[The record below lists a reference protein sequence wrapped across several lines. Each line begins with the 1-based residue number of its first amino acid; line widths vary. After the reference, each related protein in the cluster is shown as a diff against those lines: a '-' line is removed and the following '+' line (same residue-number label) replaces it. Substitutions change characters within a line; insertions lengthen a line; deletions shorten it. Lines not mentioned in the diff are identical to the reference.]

1 MKKKLFGLLP
11 LLFLVGCA
19 QSRVDA
25 PVQSEF
31 EQDEYTLTYD
41 NELPVIHRD
50 GSGVVTYL
58 MLSKYGRAMINGQ
71 EVKGGN
77 VPELFYENCVAY
89 EAAVGSDLPV
99 AVSTVT
105 DVVFRGWYYY
115 DNNIYPKEVTKVPA
129 TSGPVYA
136 IFDGPTGG
144 SGGGGGGGGGQTS
157 VGYGFKFGDGTE
169 VHATYNGK
177 ALTEEGEFDEYMVLG
192 HQFTAGQ
199 SFQLYDFG
207 QQVGWVIDVDG
218 WSFGGTSASDT
229 KWMTYLSKGST
240 TYTVLQDFKAD
251 VYIKLLFQKDNIY
264 FGLAQ

>member
-11 LLFLVGCA
+11 LLFLVGCV
-19 QSRVDA
+19 QNKVNA
-25 PVQSEF
+25 PVQGGL

-58 MLSKYGRAMINGQ
+58 MLSKYGRAMVNGTYVAGVSIG
-71 EVKGGN
+71 E
-77 VPELFYENCVAY
+77 PYYYENCVAY
-89 EAAVGSDLPV
+89 EAAVGSELPV
-99 AVSTVT
+99 AVSTVD

-144 SGGGGGGGGGQTS
+144 SGGGGSGGGGSAT
-157 VGYGFKFGDGTE
+157 VGYGFKFTDGVE
-169 VHATYNGK
+169 MHATYNGK
-177 ALTEEGEFDEYMVLG
+177 DEATGEFDEYMILG
-192 HQFTAGQ
+192 ASFTAGK

-207 QQVGWVIDVDG
+207 QQTGWVIDVDG
-218 WSFGGTSASDT
+218 WSFGGESATDT

-240 TYTVLQDFKAD
+240 TYTVLQDFTAD
-251 VYIKLLFQKDNIY
+251 IYIKLKYQQDNIY
-264 FGLAQ
+264 FGLK